1 MAMIVLVPPWYGCSE
16 PFLLRKYLN
25 ACDDQGDDKVC
36 SLGSALQLAPSTVHR
51 CAECA
56 RDATGDKNGDSN
68 LAGLKSDIAGF
79 AARASDTA
87 IADT

>member
-1 MAMIVLVPPWYGCSE
+1 MRVMTKVMTKFAVWGGGERVA
-16 PFLLRKYLN
+16 
-25 ACDDQGDDKVC
+25 AC
-36 SLGSALQLAPSTVHR
+36 TVHR
-51 CAECA
+51 CAERA
-56 RDATGDKNGDSN
+56 RIATGDKNGDSN